1 MKRGIAR
8 FGIADRHTGSTA
20 NWEPV
25 SRWFLQRSTSESSV
39 ATATPLP
46 SQQSSQGPVRN
57 REGMAEMQATD
68 AEPIMDGGATFAP
81 PASPSQQRPGDRA
94 VTVLWSFGKCLGALL
109 PVYLAGYYGFSISL
123 VLFGLLLFM
132 GWKHSRLDKM
142 MRLKSAMYLLE
153 NENAFTSESVFR
165 AKRDLPPRVRSHELQ
180 RICFGASKT
189 AGDSTVSTNCAVTS
203 CFTPAQLPPAF

>member
-1 MKRGIAR
+1 M
-8 FGIADRHTGSTA
+8 
-20 NWEPV
+20 
-25 SRWFLQRSTSESSV
+25 
-39 ATATPLP
+39 ATATLLP
-46 SQQSSQGPVRN
+46 SEQSSQGPDGN

-68 AEPIMDGGATFAP
+68 AEPVMDGDTTFASS
-81 PASPSQQRPGDRA
+81 ASASQQRPGDRA

-142 MRLKSAMYLLE
+142 MRLKSAMYLME
-153 NENAFTSESVFR
+153 NESAFTAESVFR
-165 AKRDLPPRVRSHELQ
+165 AKRDLPPRVRSPDLQ

-189 AGDSTVSTNCAVTS
+189 AGDSTVSTNCAVTT
-203 CFTPAQLPPAF
+203 CLI